1 MNIKQL
7 KYFSKIYELRN
18 MTRAAESLHIAQP
31 ALSQQLSAL
40 EEELKSQLFIRENKG
55 VSPTRPAD
63 FLYRQAQT
71 ILRQLEATKALILNS
86 AEHGEAITGKISIG
100 LASSTASMLAIPL
113 ITRIQEK
120 FPGVLLELMSITSA
134 DLPTLLRGGRCDF
147 ILAPD
152 PHQAE
157 GVGIEGLLLEE
168 LFFIVAKKIPGT
180 GSKINIKDILNTPLF
195 LPSPPNKL
203 RARVDHAFLL
213 EQLTYNLLAESGTVS
228 ILLPAVISGLAG
240 TILPYSSA
248 KKEIDNGTV
257 LAYPFEKTMYRE
269 ISICYNNTIPLTPAV
284 RAVMNNCLSLVTE
297 LIETGVWK
305 HCQLNTSTA
314 QHPA

>member
-31 ALSQQLSAL
+31 ALSQQLLSL
-40 EEELKSQLFIRENKG
+40 EDELKSQLFIRENKG
-55 VSPTRPAD
+55 VSPTRAAD
-63 FLYRQAQT
+63 FLYGQAQT

-86 AEHGEAITGKISIG
+86 SGHGETIAGKISIG
-100 LASSTASMLAIPL
+100 LASSTASMLSLPL
-113 ITRIQEK
+113 IQRIQEK
-120 FPGVLLELMSITSA
+120 FPGILLELMSITSA
-134 DLPTLLRGGRCDF
+134 DLPTMLRDGRCDF

-152 PHQAE
+152 PHQSE
-157 GVGIEGLLLEE
+157 GVSIEGLLIEE
-168 LFFIVAKKIPGT
+168 LFFIVANRIPKVD
-180 GSKINIKDILNTPLF
+180 SKITIKNISNTPLI

-228 ILLPAVISGLAG
+228 ILLPAVINGLAG

-248 KKEIDNGTV
+248 PKELDNGIV
-257 LAYPFEKTMYRE
+257 FAYPFKKTMYRE

-284 RAVMNNCLSLVTE
+284 RSVMNCCVSLVAE
-297 LIETGVWK
+297 MIETGVWK
-305 HCQLNTSTA
+305 HCKLNTSSLF
-314 QHPA
+314 